1 MLDFS
6 PLQALGPLSPAD
18 RPGAA
23 LRHYLEHYGMAPLL
37 TERAGL
43 EVGYLDTRG
52 YRLWTQ
58 VWSPPTPVG
67 TAFVV
72 HGYYDHLGLYRHL
85 IDRLLTH
92 GWRVVLW
99 DLPGHGL
106 SSGARATI
114 NDFDE
119 YGDCL
124 RSLQVQLMARGL
136 APRPWLGVGQSTGA
150 SILATDALRHG
161 GEDHWSGLALL
172 APLIRPRGWLQSSLV
187 HSLVGPFVHS
197 VPRRFTNNSNDTDFA
212 AFLRKSDPLQPNRL
226 PVEWVSAMRRW
237 IPQLLALPASQI
249 PTLILQGEQDQ
260 TVDWQWNLKILTE
273 KFPHADVYRQ
283 PVARH
288 HLVNEAEPIRHELL
302 NALGHFIDG
311 LITSD
316 DAPISD
322 RDSPPSDRDS
332 PP

>member
-6 PLQALGPLSPAD
+6 PLLAHGPLGPAERHDS
-18 RPGAA
+18 
-23 LRHYLEHYGMAPLL
+23 LRHCLEHYLEHYGMAPLL

-43 EVGYLDTRG
+43 EVGYLDTKG

-58 VWSPPTPVG
+58 VWSPPAPVG

-85 IDRLLTH
+85 IERLLAH
-92 GWRVVLW
+92 GWRVILW

-114 NDFDE
+114 ADFDE

-124 RSLQVQLMARGL
+124 RSLQQQLMARGL

-161 GEDHWSGLALL
+161 GDDHWSGLALL
-172 APLIRPRGWLQSSLV
+172 APLVRPRRWPQSSLV
-187 HSLVGPFVHS
+187 HSLVGPFVQS
-197 VPRRFTNNSNDTDFA
+197 IPRRFNNNSNDAEFA
-212 AFLRKSDPLQPNRL
+212 SFLRERDPLQPDRL
-226 PVEWVSAMRRW
+226 PVEWISAMRRW

-249 PTLILQGEQDQ
+249 PTLILQGEQDR

-273 KFPHADVYRQ
+273 KFPHAQVYRQ
-283 PVARH
+283 PAARH
-288 HLVNEAEPIRHELL
+288 HLVNETEAIRQDLL
-302 NALGHFIDG
+302 DTLGHFIDR
-311 LITSD
+311 LITPD
-316 DAPISD
+316 TTPKPHK
-322 RDSPPSDRDS
+322 SPTS
-332 PP
+332 